1 MEMMKCEIKF
11 NYVTFSFDSIVLKFD
26 GDKLWIEKT
35 TGEAME
41 VSDMEIETLLE
52 KYFLENF

>member
-1 MEMMKCEIKF
+1 MMKCEIKF
-11 NYVTFSFDSIVLKFD
+11 NYVTFSFNSIVLKFD

-41 VSDMEIETLLE
+41 VSKIEIETLLE

>member
-11 NYVTFSFDSIVLKFD
+11 NYVTFSFNSIVLKFD

-41 VSDMEIETLLE
+41 VSKIEIETLLE